1 MFSCCLKAPKWKES
15 FLNLQLD
22 RICEMRVE
30 LCFFLFSYICTDFF
44 FFPLAKMKA
53 NLTSGMP
60 ENLEFCLLE
69 LSWCLGIWRKNN
81 QSIIFCFKV
90 MTEVFQHFTWSSCSS
105 CGSVSQLCVSAIGTH
120 VYGSLQCLFAM
131 VLDISGSRA
140 EFSVLLGNVS
150 HLALDQILSIC
161 VSILG
166 IVGHDCSSLARY
178 KRQTK
183 WTLQYQL
190 FAVVIVSCYLYC

>member
-1 MFSCCLKAPKWKES
+1 
-15 FLNLQLD
+15 
-22 RICEMRVE
+22 
-30 LCFFLFSYICTDFF
+30 
-44 FFPLAKMKA
+44 MKA

-140 EFSVLLGNVS
+140 EFCVLLGNVS